1 LPVFE
6 EGVPAEVMAPAMAG
20 PSVVIAPAIAGLDA
34 ATGRALEVVKPAA
47 ATWVKLLATAGYWLE
62 G

>member
-1 LPVFE
+1 
-6 EGVPAEVMAPAMAG
+6 MAPAMAG
-20 PSVVIAPAIAGLDA
+20 PSVVIAPAIAGPDA
-34 ATGRALEVVKPAA
+34 ATGRALEVVRPAA